1 MEIMIYV
8 NRKKIDRDFLAAANE
23 YIKRT
28 SPYCRMQ
35 IKPSPHHNKQITE
48 KSNKTMTYAVVPG
61 IDTIP
66 SPALADLIQE
76 LNVHGISSIEYIICR
91 DESDYRQL
99 SAVYEAAHR
108 TTLPCLCLSSF
119 SLSEELAAV
128 VLSEQ
133 LYRAYTILN
142 NITYHK

>member
-1 MEIMIYV
+1 MEIIIYV
-8 NRKKIDRDFLAAANE
+8 NRKKIDRDFLAAADE

-35 IKPSPHHNKQITE
+35 IKPSPHRDKQAAG
-48 KSNKTMTYAVVPG
+48 KSGRTMTYAVVPG
-61 IDTIP
+61 INTIT

-76 LNVHGISSIEYIICR
+76 LNLHGISSIEYIICR
-91 DESDYRQL
+91 DEADYRQL
-99 SAVYEAAHR
+99 SSIYEAAHG
-108 TTLPCLCLSSF
+108 TALPCLCLSSF
-119 SLSEELAAV
+119 SLDEELCAV

-133 LYRAYTILN
+133 IYRAYTILN